1 MQLLPKLECL
11 KNFTVQQKEKRTK
24 SGPTFDFS
32 FYAAKIESGHCLTR
46 PIDSTEHLIGQLDRM
61 IDEAVAQ
68 SRRADHTENCSEV
81 PKKRSNFGQRPQWSH
96 LKLSEY

>member
-1 MQLLPKLECL
+1 MQLLPKLDCL

-46 PIDSTEHLIGQLDRM
+46 PINSTEHLIGQIDRM
-61 IDEAVAQ
+61 IDAAVAQ
-68 SRRADHTENCSEV
+68 SRRADHTE
-81 PKKRSNFGQRPQWSH
+81 KAARRPQWSH
-96 LKLSEY
+96 LNLSEY